1 MNNKWIYDKV
11 HLLIKKYKT
20 NNPRELI
27 KAMNIKLIPIENSNS
42 LLGMYNVIQRN
53 RFIFLAEN
61 VGKLEKTILAHEIG
75 HDQLHR
81 KICIKGKA
89 FHENRIFNESSLYE
103 LQANIFAA
111 HLLISDE
118 DIINTLK
125 KEKTD
130 KEMAG
135 ELGVDINLL
144 NLKISEMAKLRLL
157 PFDNIRTERPKSDF
171 LKNYVCEDSNCYDSI

>member
-11 HLLIKKYKT
+11 HLLVKKYKT

-27 KAMNIKLIPIENSNS
+27 DEMNIMLVPLENTKA

-53 RFIFLAEN
+53 RIIFLAEN
-61 VGKLEKTILAHEIG
+61 VGNLEKTILAHELG

-81 KICIKGKA
+81 KVCIKGRA
-89 FHENRIFNESSLYE
+89 FHENKIFNESSIYE
-103 LQANIFAA
+103 LEANIFAA
-111 HLLISDE
+111 HLLISDK
-118 DIINTLK
+118 DIINVLK
-125 KEKTD
+125 EEKTD

-157 PFDNIRTERPKSDF
+157 PFDDIRTERPKSDF
-171 LKNYVCEDSNCYDSI
+171 LKDYVCEDDDYYESI